1 MEIIRVMIVEDDIMV
16 VKVNAKMTEAVEGF
30 KVMKIA
36 KSEDDPLMECVDHIL
51 KNRVRRMPVLDKTYK
66 VVGMVYMR
74 DIFYAITK
82 VMLEESNGGE
92 K

>member
-16 VKVNAKMTEAVEGF
+16 VKVNAKMTEAMEGF

-36 KSEDDPLMECVDHIL
+36 NSEDDPLMECVDHIL
-51 KNRVRRMPVLDKTYK
+51 KNRVRRMPVLNKTGK

>member
-1 MEIIRVMIVEDDIMV
+1 
-16 VKVNAKMTEAVEGF
+16 
-30 KVMKIA
+30 
-36 KSEDDPLMECVDHIL
+36 MECVDHIL
-51 KNRVRRMPVLDKTYK
+51 KNRVRRMPVLDKTGN

-82 VMLEESNGGE
+82 AMLEESNGGE